1 MSGHLC
7 PLNYR
12 TTVRLNTDVL
22 PYEAPR
28 CEMFQLPEGLS
39 VLVSASLQVEEFD
52 PLEDGGEV

>member
-1 MSGHLC
+1 M
-7 PLNYR
+7 
-12 TTVRLNTDVL
+12 RLNTDVL